1 MDDDAINKKA
11 MYRRASLIA
20 PHVTTVRRCVHAA
33 MSRTT

>member
-1 MDDDAINKKA
+1 MDDEAINWKA

-20 PHVTTVRRCVHAA
+20 PHVTTERRWVHAA